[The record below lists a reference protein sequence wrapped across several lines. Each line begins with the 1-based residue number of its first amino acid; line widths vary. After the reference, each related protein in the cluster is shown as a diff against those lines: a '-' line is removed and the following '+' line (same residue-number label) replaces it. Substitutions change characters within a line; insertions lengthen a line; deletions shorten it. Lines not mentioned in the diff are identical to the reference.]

1 MKQDIINTANARRER
16 ESSKPNTSGARSV
29 NISLVARET
38 TRTTK
43 PLGEFAAQNRQFLP
57 KNL

>member
-16 ESSKPNTSGARSV
+16 ETSKPNTSGARSV
-29 NISLVARET
+29 NLSLMAREP

-43 PLGEFAAQNRQFLP
+43 PLGEFAAQNR
-57 KNL
+57 